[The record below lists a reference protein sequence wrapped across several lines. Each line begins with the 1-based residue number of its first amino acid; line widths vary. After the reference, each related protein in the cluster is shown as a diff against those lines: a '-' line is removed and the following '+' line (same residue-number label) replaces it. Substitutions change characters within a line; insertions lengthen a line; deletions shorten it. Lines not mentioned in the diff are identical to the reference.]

1 VARLELAVS
10 DAGAVG
16 ERWSGVLG
24 APLGSIGV
32 ALTHDDLEP
41 GLVEIACEGDG
52 ARDPVAIGGV
62 RFVFVS
68 GEEDR

>member
-10 DAGAVG
+10 DPGAVG

-24 APLGSIGV
+24 APISSIGV
-32 ALTHDDLEP
+32 ALTYDELEP
-41 GLVEIACEGDG
+41 GLVEIACQGDG
-52 ARDPVAIGGV
+52 ARDHVAIGGV

-68 GEEDR
+68 SEEDR